1 MGCSDLLQSS
11 LKATVFVSLLIASA
25 SEILKVMWM
34 VITEMVLILKMEFD
48 ILSQCLESLSCLLF
62 LTSSL
67 LMMEDL
73 LTLKHSWVYPWKS
86 TYLLLVV
93 YVNIS
98 RSRQFS
104 ISVGDICLET
114 IFLLPLHIL
123 ASCNRCTLAL

>member
-11 LKATVFVSLLIASA
+11 LKTTVFVGLLIASA

-48 ILSQCLESLSCLLF
+48 ILSQCLESVGCLLF

-73 LTLKHSWVYPWKS
+73 LTLKHS
-86 TYLLLVV
+86 
-93 YVNIS
+93 
-98 RSRQFS
+98 
-104 ISVGDICLET
+104 
-114 IFLLPLHIL
+114 
-123 ASCNRCTLAL
+123 